1 MHTLSSSP
9 KSDLELLSSII
20 GGKKRWITAQH
31 ILDVTT
37 SIQALSKLNPR
48 VLAQQTQI
56 SLELSER
63 IFASLEIG
71 RRALLPITY
80 PSSITTPQQAYQILY
95 PLLTQQTDEMLYLLL
110 LNRRKKLIHMQLL
123 TQGSDAYTIVD
134 PRHIFH
140 HVLMHRASGFILA
153 HNHPSGDPT
162 PSQQDL
168 CITEKIVEIS
178 KILQVP
184 LLDHIIVGGDSFVSL
199 SSLGC
204 I

>member
-1 MHTLSSSP
+1 
-9 KSDLELLSSII
+9 
-20 GGKKRWITAQH
+20 
-31 ILDVTT
+31 
-37 SIQALSKLNPR
+37 
-48 VLAQQTQI
+48 
-56 SLELSER
+56 
-63 IFASLEIG
+63 
-71 RRALLPITY
+71 
-80 PSSITTPQQAYQILY
+80 
-95 PLLTQQTDEMLYLLL
+95 
-110 LNRRKKLIHMQLL
+110 MQLL